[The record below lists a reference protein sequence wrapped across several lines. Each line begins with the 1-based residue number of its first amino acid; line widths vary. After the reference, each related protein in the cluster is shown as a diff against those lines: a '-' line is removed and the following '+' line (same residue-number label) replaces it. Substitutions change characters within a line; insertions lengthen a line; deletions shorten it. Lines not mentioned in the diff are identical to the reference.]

1 MVKKKQK
8 IEIPKAVPRK
18 RKPSK
23 PKQTISIAIPKAQTN
38 TINTVAA
45 KKRPQ
50 RNNRKVE
57 KPAENFS
64 TGDMTN
70 TSLAD
75 AFARAGITL
84 DNFKK

>member
-23 PKQTISIAIPKAQTN
+23 PKQAISIAIPKAQTN
-38 TINTVAA
+38 TVSA